1 MLFQGTAMR
10 ISKTSNYV
18 VSLQVFI
25 YRLFWRSRDAP
36 RRIKMDEI
44 KKAFAAHSESSIRK
58 RLKPCAEFHRT
69 GQDSNW

>member
-1 MLFQGTAMR
+1 
-10 ISKTSNYV
+10 
-18 VSLQVFI
+18 
-25 YRLFWRSRDAP
+25 LFWRSRDNP

-69 GQDSNW
+69 GQDSNWQVDVFGVECYDRYFKQFQSFLGDI